1 MSASGE
7 TSDDHYSRLLKFWLG
22 QPTCQ
27 SEEYNEHMPVHN
39 ADITVI
45 FEEIADLLEIEGA
58 NPFRIRAYR
67 NAARILGD
75 LPQEVCALVGRGDDL
90 TRLPGIGSDL
100 AGKISEI
107 VTTGHCSLLER
118 LRKELP
124 PAITELL
131 KIPGLG
137 PKRVKALYHDLD
149 VQTVEQLHR
158 AAQDGRI
165 RALHG
170 FGAKTEQ
177 NILQAVQAHASQSRR
192 FKLATAAQYAE
203 TLRAFLQA
211 IPGVQQVVVAGSFRR
226 MRETVGDLDILV
238 TAAPDSTVM
247 HSPVMQRFTTY
258 DEVAEVFSAG
268 DTRASILLKCGM
280 QVDLRV
286 VAQQSYGAALHYF
299 TGSKSHNIA
308 IRRIAQQL
316 GLKVNEYGVFRG
328 TQRIAGDS
336 EESVYRAVGLP
347 YIPPE
352 LREDRGEIEAA
363 RAGRLP
369 KLVEL
374 SDLKGDLHAHSKA
387 SDGHDSLHDMALA
400 AKALGLEYLAIT
412 EHSRRL
418 TVAHGLDPV
427 QLAKQCDEIDRLNTK
442 LDGITLLKGIE
453 VDILED
459 GSLDL
464 PDGVLA
470 RLDLVVGAV
479 HSRFDLSRAKQT
491 ERILR
496 AMDHP
501 HFTLLAHP
509 SGRLIE
515 RREPYD
521 VDMLRIIRHARQR
534 GCFLELNAHP
544 ERLDLLDSHCQS
556 AREEGVLVSINSD
569 AHSTFDFAN
578 LQFGV
583 GQARR
588 GWLEKSD
595 VLNTRSL
602 AALRKLLKRTM

>member
-1 MSASGE
+1 
-7 TSDDHYSRLLKFWLG
+7 
-22 QPTCQ
+22 
-27 SEEYNEHMPVHN
+27 MPMHN
-39 ADITVI
+39 ADIVAI
-45 FEEIADLLEIEGA
+45 FEEIADLLEIQGA

-67 NAARILGD
+67 NAARTLGE
-75 LPQEVCALVGRGDDL
+75 LPLEARLLLERGDDL
-90 TRLPGIGSDL
+90 TRLPGIGTDL

-107 VTTGHCSLLER
+107 VSSGKCGLLDR
-118 LRKELP
+118 LHRELP

-137 PKRVKALYHDLD
+137 PKRVHALYHDLD
-149 VQTVEQLHR
+149 VQTVAQLQR

-170 FGAKTEQ
+170 FGEKTEQ
-177 NILQAVQAHASQSRR
+177 NILQAVQIHASQGRR

-203 TLRAFLQA
+203 SLRAFLQG
-211 IPGVQQVVVAGSFRR
+211 IPGVRQVVVAGSFRR
-226 MRETVGDLDILV
+226 MRDTVGDLDILV
-238 TAAPDSTVM
+238 TAAPDSNVE
-247 HSPVMQRFTTY
+247 HSTVMQRFTSY

-268 DTRASILLKCGM
+268 ETRASVLLKCGM

-308 IRRIAQQL
+308 IRRIAQQQ

-328 TQRIAGDS
+328 AQRIAGDS
-336 EESVYRAVGLP
+336 EESVYRAVGLR

-363 RAGRLP
+363 RGGRLP
-369 KLVEL
+369 QLVEL
-374 SDLKGDLHAHSKA
+374 SDLNGDLHAHSQA
-387 SDGHDSLHDMALA
+387 SDGHDSVLDMALA
-400 AKALGLEYLAIT
+400 AKTQGLQYLAIT
-412 EHSRRL
+412 DHSRRL

-427 QLAKQCDEIDRLNTK
+427 QLAKQCDEIDRINAQ

-453 VDILED
+453 VDILDD

-470 RLDLVVGAV
+470 RLDLVIGAV
-479 HSRFDLSRAKQT
+479 HSRFDLSRARQT

-496 AMDHP
+496 AMDRP

-509 SGRLIE
+509 SGRLIGQ
-515 RREPYD
+515 REPYE
-521 VDMLRIIRHARQR
+521 VDMLRIIRHAKQR
-534 GCFLELNAHP
+534 GCFLELNANP
-544 ERLDLLDSHCQS
+544 QRLDLSDSHCQS
-556 AREEGVLVSINSD
+556 AREEGVLVSIDSD
-569 AHSTFDFAN
+569 AHSTFDFGN
-578 LQFGV
+578 LKYGV

-588 GWLEKSD
+588 GWLKKSD
-595 VLNTRSL
+595 VLNTRPL
-602 AALRKLLKRTM
+602 AALRKLLRRTM